1 MDTGVRFTATAQA
14 FTPAVASNAQSIAVT
29 VKTPEKDQTLSP
41 AVAQDAQNVAPALS
55 IAITLPAPEY
65 DGPYEVTPAVD
76 KQIMPTDQKLMTD
89 DMTINA
95 IPYYDVSNTSGGSTV
110 YIG

>member
-14 FTPAVASNAQSIAVT
+14 FTPAVTSNAQRI
-29 VKTPEKDQTLSP
+29 TPAMS
-41 AVAQDAQNVAPALS
+41 VAMPMDV
-55 IAITLPAPEY
+55 PEY